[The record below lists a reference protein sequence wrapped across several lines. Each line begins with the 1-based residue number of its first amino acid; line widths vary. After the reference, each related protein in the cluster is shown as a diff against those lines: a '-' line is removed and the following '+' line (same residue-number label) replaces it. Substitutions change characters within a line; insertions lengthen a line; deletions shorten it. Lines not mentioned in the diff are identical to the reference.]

1 MNVKQNI
8 GIMNALIRITV
19 GLTTLSWATAK
30 LVKRPWRN
38 SYLFIAFL
46 AAMKVGEGIVKYC
59 PMTDV
64 IQNQMNQM
72 MGSDS
77 DSNKN
82 GNESQNKSDLKQMM
96 DMFVPKQKEQSS
108 NGTNNNQHQ
117 QGSHH
122 HEQENSQS

>member
-19 GLTTLSWATAK
+19 GLTMLSWATAK

-38 SYLFIAFL
+38 SYLLIAFL

>member
-19 GLTTLSWATAK
+19 GLTMLSWATAK

-64 IQNQMNQM
+64 IQNQMN
-72 MGSDS
+72 GSDS

>member
-19 GLTTLSWATAK
+19 GLTMLSWATAK

-64 IQNQMNQM
+64 IQSQM
-72 MGSDS
+72 MGSDRN
-77 DSNKN
+77 SNEN
-82 GNESQNKSDLKQMM
+82 GSESQNKSDLKQMM

-108 NGTNNNQHQ
+108 NGTNDNQHQ
-117 QGSHH
+117 QGSHL
-122 HEQENSQS
+122 HEQENTRS

>member
-19 GLTTLSWATAK
+19 GLTMLSWATAK

-64 IQNQMNQM
+64 IQSQM
-72 MGSDS
+72 MGSDRH
-77 DSNKN
+77 SNEN

-108 NGTNNNQHQ
+108 NGTNDNQHQ

-122 HEQENSQS
+122 HEQENTRS

>member
-19 GLTTLSWATAK
+19 GLTMLSWATAK

-64 IQNQMNQM
+64 IQSQM
-72 MGSDS
+72 MGSDRN
-77 DSNKN
+77 SNEN
-82 GNESQNKSDLKQMM
+82 GSVSQNKSDLKQMM

-108 NGTNNNQHQ
+108 NGTNDNQHQ
-117 QGSHH
+117 QGSHL
-122 HEQENSQS
+122 HEQENTRS

>member
-19 GLTTLSWATAK
+19 GLTMLSWATAK

-64 IQNQMNQM
+64 IQNQMN
-72 MGSDS
+72 GSDS

-82 GNESQNKSDLKQMM
+82 ENESQNKSDLKQMM